1 MQTALATLFAL
12 VHHTEL
18 LQTAQIENL
27 VAGFIHTGGHSVL
40 QKILEQGNRLTIN
53 SALRSHLEH
62 HSPVLLS
69 RVEIL
74 PDRCEDF
81 FKVISTDSRTT
92 LESYS

>member
-1 MQTALATLFAL
+1 MAALLAL
-12 VHHTEL
+12 VHHAEL

-53 SALRSHLEH
+53 STLRSHLEH

-81 FKVISTDSRTT
+81 FKVISTDSRIT